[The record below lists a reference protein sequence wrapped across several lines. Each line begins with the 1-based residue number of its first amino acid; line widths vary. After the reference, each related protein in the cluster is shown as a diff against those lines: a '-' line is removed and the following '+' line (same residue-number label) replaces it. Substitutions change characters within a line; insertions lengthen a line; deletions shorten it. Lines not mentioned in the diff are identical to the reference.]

1 MSDPY
6 TIPQVTDSTRTPVD
20 QPGSA
25 NAIEVSGLRKSF
37 GDHVVLDD
45 LDMTVPAGERV
56 SIIGASGSGKTTILR
71 VLVGLERPD
80 SGSVQ
85 IFGRELWMMEKNG
98 RTLPAND
105 GHLRKVGSDVGIVFQ
120 HFNLFPHM
128 TALQNVSEALMRSQG
143 YAKSDAD
150 EQSMH
155 YLSLV
160 GLGEFGPRFPA
171 QLSGGQQ
178 QRVAIARTLA
188 LRPRIVLFDEV
199 TSALDPELVG
209 EVLDVIDGIARES
222 DLTMAIVTHE
232 IPFAYRIS
240 HRVLMFDS
248 GSIIEDGPPE
258 QVLKDPEHERTKKF
272 LAAVLRH

>member
-1 MSDPY
+1 MTNRNTVSHHDEAMSMP
-6 TIPQVTDSTRTPVD
+6 TS
-20 QPGSA
+20 PGSPI
-25 NAIEVSGLRKSF
+25 AIEVSDLNKAF

-45 LDMTVPAGERV
+45 LDMTIPAGERV

-71 VLVGLERPD
+71 VLAGLERPE
-80 SGSVQ
+80 SGSVK
-85 IFGRELWMMEKNG
+85 IFDRELWLMDKKG
-98 RTLPAND
+98 HLAPAND
-105 GHLRKVGSDVGIVFQ
+105 RHLREVGRDVGIVFQ

-128 TALQNVSEALMRSQG
+128 TALQNVSEALLRSQG
-143 YAKSDAD
+143 YAKGEAR

-160 GLGEFGPRFPA
+160 GLKDFGPRYPA

-188 LRPRIVLFDEV
+188 LQPRIVLFDEV

-232 IPFAYRIS
+232 ISFAYRIS
-240 HRVLMFDS
+240 HRVLMFDA
-248 GSIIEDGPPE
+248 GRIIEDGPPE
-258 QVLKDPEHERTKKF
+258 QVLKDPVHERTKKF
-272 LAAVLRH
+272 LAAVLHH